1 MKRLLTILICLSLI
15 FTMTAVMTGCGSEEA
30 EITEPDPA
38 EEPAAEPEAET
49 DADADA
55 EAETETEPEEEA
67 TNENVFTFST
77 ETFTG
82 DPFSSDDV
90 KDAKLVMIN
99 FWEPWC
105 GPCVG
110 EMPDL
115 ERVYEEHKDEGFVIL
130 GVFSDTT
137 MDDDAAKILEDAGI
151 TYPILRYT
159 SEFDGFQTGY
169 VPTTVFMTGEGKLLA
184 NDPVIGSQSYDTWNT
199 AVKGILEGLK
209 G

>member
-1 MKRLLTILICLSLI
+1 MKKILTVLICLSLV
-15 FTMTAVMTGCGSEEA
+15 FTLMAAMTGCGDDETQV
-30 EITEPDPA
+30 TETDPA
-38 EEPAAEPEAET
+38 EEPVAEP
-49 DADADA
+49 
-55 EAETETEPEEEA
+55 ETETEAEA
-67 TNENVFTFST
+67 QDGEVFTFST
-77 ETFTG
+77 ETFSG
-82 DPFSSDDV
+82 EAFSSDDV

-115 ERVYEEHKDEGFVIL
+115 EKVYEEHKDEGFVIL

-137 MDDDAAKILEDAGI
+137 MDDDAAKILKDAGI

-169 VPTTVFMTGEGKLLA
+169 VPTTVFMTGEGKLVS
-184 NDPVIGSQSYDTWNT
+184 DEPVIGGQSYDTWNT
-199 AVKGILEGLK
+199 AVKGILEDLK

>member
-1 MKRLLTILICLSLI
+1 MKKILTVLICLSLI
-15 FTMTAVMTGCGSEEA
+15 FTLMAAMTGCDGDEA
-30 EITEPDPA
+30 QVTDTDPA
-38 EEPAAEPEAET
+38 EEPVAEP
-49 DADADA
+49 
-55 EAETETEPEEEA
+55 ETETEAEA
-67 TNENVFTFST
+67 QDGEVFTFST
-77 ETFTG
+77 ETFSG
-82 DPFSSDDV
+82 EAFSSDDV

-115 ERVYEEHKDEGFVIL
+115 EKVYEEHKDEGFVIL

-137 MDDDAAKILEDAGI
+137 MDEDAAKILKDAGI

-169 VPTTVFMTGEGKLLA
+169 VPTTVFMTGEGKLVS
-184 NDPVIGSQSYDTWNT
+184 DGPVIGGQSYDTWNA
-199 AVKGILEGLK
+199 AVKGILEDLK

>member
-1 MKRLLTILICLSLI
+1 MKKILTVLICLSLI
-15 FTMTAVMTGCGSEEA
+15 FTLMAAMTGCGGDEA
-30 EITEPDPA
+30 QVTDTDPA
-38 EEPAAEPEAET
+38 EEPVAEPEAET
-49 DADADA
+49 EA
-55 EAETETEPEEEA
+55 EAQDGE
-67 TNENVFTFST
+67 VFTFST
-77 ETFTG
+77 ETFSG
-82 DPFSSDDV
+82 EAFSSDDV

-115 ERVYEEHKDEGFVIL
+115 EKVYEEHKDESFVIL

-137 MDDDAAKILEDAGI
+137 MDDDAAKILKDAGI

-169 VPTTVFMTGEGKLLA
+169 VPTTVFMTGEGKLVS
-184 NDPVIGSQSYDTWNT
+184 DEPVIGGQSYDTWNN
-199 AVKGILEGLK
+199 AVKGILEDLK

>member
-1 MKRLLTILICLSLI
+1 MKKILTVLICLSLI
-15 FTMTAVMTGCGSEEA
+15 FTLMAAMTGCGGDEA
-30 EITEPDPA
+30 QVTDTDPA
-38 EEPAAEPEAET
+38 EEPVAEPEAET
-49 DADADA
+49 EA
-55 EAETETEPEEEA
+55 EAQDGE
-67 TNENVFTFST
+67 VFTFST
-77 ETFTG
+77 ETFSG
-82 DPFSSDDV
+82 EAFSSDDV

-115 ERVYEEHKDEGFVIL
+115 EKVYEEHKNEGFVIL

-169 VPTTVFMTGEGKLLA
+169 VPTTVFMTGEGKLVS
-184 NDPVIGSQSYDTWNT
+184 DEPVIGGQSYDTWNN
-199 AVKGILEGLK
+199 AVKGILEDLK

>member
-1 MKRLLTILICLSLI
+1 MKKILTVLICLSLI
-15 FTMTAVMTGCGSEEA
+15 FTLMAAMTGCGGDEA
-30 EITEPDPA
+30 QVTDTDPA
-38 EEPAAEPEAET
+38 EEPVAEP
-49 DADADA
+49 
-55 EAETETEPEEEA
+55 ETETEAEA
-67 TNENVFTFST
+67 QDGEVFTFST
-77 ETFTG
+77 ETFSG
-82 DPFSSDDV
+82 EAFSSDDV

-115 ERVYEEHKDEGFVIL
+115 EKVYEEHKNEGFVIL

-169 VPTTVFMTGEGKLLA
+169 VPTTVFMTGEGKLVS
-184 NDPVIGSQSYDTWNT
+184 DEPVIGGQSYDAWNT
-199 AVKGILEGLK
+199 AVKGILEDLK